1 MELWEAIHWHLSSLF
16 KAWLV
21 FCKPAAYQSEK
32 LSQVVLDD
40 GLARLVDQ
48 FAFHLIVDDPLTIN
62 RLHRWKHYSPVLRWS
77 VSYSLHLSTYETPSS
92 KSTQKEVGTTLL
104 KGTMLKRNRQEEQSM
119 LQLLTKE
126 LRSIDLLALLIGVR
140 YQPEIAYTM
149 YSSFSVRL
157 FPGGAGQRHFWRK
170 FSHIQDIYRVI
181 YSYLNDMH
189 NMYWHSEVKPK

>member
-1 MELWEAIHWHLSSLF
+1 M
-16 KAWLV
+16 
-21 FCKPAAYQSEK
+21 
-32 LSQVVLDD
+32 VLDD

-48 FAFHLIVDDPLTIN
+48 FTFHLIVDDPLTIN
-62 RLHRWKHYSPVLRWS
+62 RLHQCNRYSPVLDQC
-77 VSYSLHLSTYETPSS
+77 LIH
-92 KSTQKEVGTTLL
+92 KEVGTTLL

-157 FPGGAGQRHFWRK
+157 FPGGAGQRHF
-170 FSHIQDIYRVI
+170 
-181 YSYLNDMH
+181 
-189 NMYWHSEVKPK
+189 